1 MTFLRRGS
9 VLPTMFIQDQVGRL
23 SEGRAGE
30 VQGFQL
36 ESGGSTYD
44 SIVGAL
50 SLAGEK
56 LEDVW

>member
-1 MTFLRRGS
+1 
-9 VLPTMFIQDQVGRL
+9 MFIQDQVGRL